1 MENSTRAHSCNII
14 CKLLEY
20 RMNYMLVNCL
30 FSFLETFY
38 FYLFSF
44 SFVRL
49 LLLFY
54 YCHHCVYVCECV
66 VYWSEI
72 HFTLFTF
79 SSKCFPFSHVARIVV
94 AGQFLLPREYRKWFT
109 SLAYRSVFTM
119 IAQYIR
125 YVCVCVFVYF
135 KSYNFCTFTW
145 IAGFSWQI

>member
-38 FYLFSF
+38 FYLFFF

-94 AGQFLLPREYRKWFT
+94 AGQFLLPREYRK
-109 SLAYRSVFTM
+109 
-119 IAQYIR
+119 
-125 YVCVCVFVYF
+125 
-135 KSYNFCTFTW
+135 
-145 IAGFSWQI
+145 